1 MNRLVYFSFFIVL
14 LGLSSCSIFKKKS
27 NPSTT
32 VKTKN
37 KAGKRALL
45 EKYTKL
51 IGEDV
56 SDEKLYGFIDEWTGT
71 PYKFGGKTKAGVD
84 CSNFSCQLLREVYEF
99 PPNFYFP
106 TSKLTDQGKK
116 IDKAAAREGD
126 LVLFSINQSSKVSH
140 VGVYLANEK
149 FVHASTSKG
158 VMINSLNEDYYKKR
172 FAFILRLKK

>member
-1 MNRLVYFSFFIVL
+1 
-14 LGLSSCSIFKKKS
+14 
-27 NPSTT
+27 
-32 VKTKN
+32 
-37 KAGKRALL
+37 
-45 EKYTKL
+45 
-51 IGEDV
+51 
-56 SDEKLYGFIDEWTGT
+56 
-71 PYKFGGKTKAGVD
+71 
-84 CSNFSCQLLREVYEF
+84 
-99 PPNFYFP
+99 
-106 TSKLTDQGKK
+106 LTDQGKK